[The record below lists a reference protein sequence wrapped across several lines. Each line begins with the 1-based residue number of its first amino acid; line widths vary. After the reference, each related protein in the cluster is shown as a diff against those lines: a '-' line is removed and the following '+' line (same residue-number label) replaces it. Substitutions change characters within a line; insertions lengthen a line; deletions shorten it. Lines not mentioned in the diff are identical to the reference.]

1 VRLLDGR
8 EGALPVTLA
17 IVGVSH
23 RTAALDVRE
32 RLMVSASDL
41 SSALGEVARRTGA
54 REAVIVSTCNRT
66 ELYLAGGDE
75 SVSGAIE
82 FLSRRIGE
90 SAEPYAYVRRDRD
103 AATHLFRVASGLDS
117 MILGEAQIQGQVRD
131 AWELGRAA
139 SGVVLNRLFQAALG
153 VASRVRTETAL
164 GRGAA
169 SVSSASVQLA
179 KQIFGSLGGRR
190 AMVLGAGEMAE
201 LALECLVDEGVR
213 TAVVANRTYERATVL
228 AAKYGATAM
237 HVDECWAQVADVD
250 VLLCST
256 AAPHPVVRVAHL
268 VPALARRGDRPLC
281 VIDIAF
287 PRDVEPA
294 VREMENVFLY
304 DLDDLRAVVAAN
316 IERRREELPSAE
328 NVIADEVERYWQWL
342 AGLHAVPV
350 VTELRASA
358 EQMRAKE
365 VAQLLRRMPNL
376 TATDRE
382 AIEQLS
388 RALMNKFLHEPSVRL
403 KAAAANGRGLAIV
416 DAARYLF
423 GVGQASDGESPSA
436 ADAAAPA
443 EQSDTTSNNE
453 RS

>member
-1 VRLLDGR
+1 M
-8 EGALPVTLA
+8 TLVV
-17 IVGVSH
+17 VGVSH

-32 RLMVSASDL
+32 RLMVGAADL
-41 SSALGEVARRTGA
+41 SATLAEVTQSTGA

-75 SVSGAIE
+75 PTPGAIE
-82 FLSRRIGE
+82 LMSRRLGE
-90 SAEPYAYVRRDRD
+90 SAEPYTYVRRERE
-103 AATHLFRVASGLDS
+103 AAAHLFRVAAGLDS

-131 AWELGRAA
+131 AWELGRSA
-139 SGVVLNRLFQAALG
+139 SGIVLNRLFQSALG

-179 KQIFGSLGGRR
+179 KQIFGSLAGRR

-213 TAVVANRTYERATVL
+213 TAVVANRTFERATAL
-228 AAKYGATAM
+228 AAKHGATAM
-237 HVDECWAQVADVD
+237 HVDECWAEVADVD
-250 VLLCST
+250 VMLCST
-256 AAPHPVVRVAHL
+256 AAPHPVVRAAHL
-268 VPALARRGDRPLC
+268 EAPLARRGDRPLC
-281 VIDIAF
+281 IIDIAF

-294 VREMENVFLY
+294 VRELQNVYLY

-316 IERRREELPSAE
+316 IERRREELPTAE
-328 NVIADEVERYWQWL
+328 HVIAEEVERYWQWV

-358 EQMRAKE
+358 EAMRARE
-365 VAQLLRRMPNL
+365 VAQVLRRMPNL
-376 TATDRE
+376 SASDRE
-382 AIEQLS
+382 AVEQLS

-423 GVGQASDGESPSA
+423 GVGSA
-436 ADAAAPA
+436 ADATPPSEGSPTESAR
-443 EQSDTTSNNE
+443 DTTSTDE

>member
-1 VRLLDGR
+1 MNVS
-8 EGALPVTLA
+8 V
-17 IVGVSH
+17 VGVSH
-23 RTAALDVRE
+23 RTATLDVRE
-32 RLMVSASDL
+32 RLMIGPADLAATLADVSA
-41 SSALGEVARRTGA
+41 ATGA

-66 ELYLAGGDE
+66 EIYLAGGGE
-75 SVSGAIE
+75 SVAGAIE
-82 FLSRRIGE
+82 LLSHRIGE
-90 SAEPYAYVRRDRD
+90 NAEPYTYVRRERE
-103 AATHLFRVASGLDS
+103 AAAHLFRVASGLDS

-131 AWELGRAA
+131 AWELGRAG
-139 SGVVLNRLFQAALG
+139 SGVVLNRLFQSALG

-179 KQIFGSLGGRR
+179 KQIFGSLAGRR

-213 TAVVANRTYERATVL
+213 TAVVANRTFERATAL

-250 VLLCST
+250 LLLCST
-256 AAPHPVVRVAHL
+256 SAPHPVVRVSHL
-268 VPALARRGDRPLC
+268 SPALARRGDRPLC
-281 VIDIAF
+281 IIDIAF

-294 VREMENVFLY
+294 VREMSNVYLY

-316 IERRREELPSAE
+316 IERRREELPTAE
-328 NVIADEVERYWQWL
+328 HVIADEVERYWQWL

-350 VTELRASA
+350 VTELRAAA

-365 VAQLLRRMPNL
+365 VTQLLRRMPAL
-376 TATDRE
+376 TAEDRE

-388 RALMNKFLHEPSVRL
+388 RVLMNKFLHEPSVRL
-403 KAAAANGRGLAIV
+403 KAAAANGRGLAII

-423 GVGQASDGESPSA
+423 GVGHA
-436 ADAAAPA
+436 ALDDHGALP
-443 EQSDTTSNNE
+443 DSNAGVLDE
-453 RS
+453 TKDQQGS

>member
-1 VRLLDGR
+1 M
-8 EGALPVTLA
+8 TLTV
-17 IVGVSH
+17 VGVSH
-23 RTAALDVRE
+23 RTAPLEVRE
-32 RLMVSASDL
+32 RLVVNPSEL
-41 SSALGEVARRTGA
+41 SHTLAETVAATGA

-75 SVSGAIE
+75 SAVAGAMGLIAK
-82 FLSRRIGE
+82 RVGE
-90 SAEPYAYVRRDRD
+90 SPEGYTYVRRDRE
-103 AATHLFRVASGLDS
+103 AAAHLFRVAAGLDS

-139 SGVVLNRLFQAALG
+139 SGIVLNRLFQAALG

-169 SVSSASVQLA
+169 SVSSAAVQIA
-179 KQIFGSLGGRR
+179 KQIFGSLAGRR

-201 LALECLVDEGVR
+201 LALECLADEGVR
-213 TAVVANRTYERATVL
+213 TAIVANRTFERATEI
-228 AAKYGATAM
+228 AGRYGATAM
-237 HVDECWAQVADVD
+237 HLDECWAQLADVD
-250 VLLCST
+250 LLLCST
-256 AAPHPVVRVAHL
+256 AAPHPVVRMAHL

-281 VIDIAF
+281 ILDIAL
-287 PRDVEPA
+287 PRDVEPQA
-294 VREMENVFLY
+294 RELQNVFLY

-328 NVIADEVERYWQWL
+328 QVISEEVERYWEWV

-350 VTELRASA
+350 VTEVRAAA
-358 EQMRAKE
+358 ERMRQRE

-376 TATDRE
+376 APAERE

-403 KAAAANGRGLAIV
+403 RAAAANGRGLAIV

-423 GVGQASDGESPSA
+423 GIGATDDTNPAPGESH
-436 ADAAAPA
+436 ADAA
-443 EQSDTTSNNE
+443 TTNE
-453 RS
+453 STDER

>member
-1 VRLLDGR
+1 M
-8 EGALPVTLA
+8 TLTV
-17 IVGVSH
+17 VGVSH

-32 RLMVSASDL
+32 RLMIRASDL
-41 SSALGEVARRTGA
+41 AAALTEVTQATGA

-66 ELYLAGGDE
+66 ELYLAGADDA
-75 SVSGAIE
+75 VAGALE
-82 FLSRRIGE
+82 LLSRRIGE
-90 SAEPYAYVRRDRD
+90 SAEPFAYVRRDRD
-103 AATHLFRVASGLDS
+103 AATHLFRVAAGLDS

-139 SGVVLNRLFQAALG
+139 SGIVLNRLFQSALG

-179 KQIFGSLGGRR
+179 KQIFGSLAGRR

-213 TAVVANRTYERATVL
+213 TAVVANRTFERATVL

-256 AAPHPVVRVAHL
+256 AAPHPIVRVGHL
-268 VPALARRGDRPLC
+268 EAALERRGDRPLC

-294 VREMENVFLY
+294 VRAMENVFLY

-328 NVIADEVERYWQWL
+328 NVIADEVERYWQWV

-358 EQMRAKE
+358 ERMREKE

-403 KAAAANGRGLAIV
+403 KAAAANGRGLSIV

-423 GVGQASDGESPSA
+423 GVGPAAGDGEPRA
-436 ADAAAPA
+436 TGAAPDA
-443 EQSDTTSNNE
+443 DRDASKSDITSNNE

>member
-1 VRLLDGR
+1 M
-8 EGALPVTLA
+8 TLTV
-17 IVGVSH
+17 IGVSH
-23 RTAALDVRE
+23 HTAALDVRE
-32 RLMVSASDL
+32 RLMIAASDL
-41 SSALGEVARRTGA
+41 SSTLAEVGDATGA

-66 ELYLAGGDE
+66 ELYLAGADE
-75 SVSGAIE
+75 PFPGAIAV
-82 FLSRRIGE
+82 FSRRIGE
-90 SAEPYAYVRRDRD
+90 NAEPFAYVRRERE
-103 AATHLFRVASGLDS
+103 AAAHLFRVASGLDS

-139 SGVVLNRLFQAALG
+139 SGVVLNRLFQSALG

-179 KQIFGSLGGRR
+179 KQIFGSLAGRR

-201 LALECLVDEGVR
+201 LALECLVTEGVR
-213 TAVVANRTYERATVL
+213 TAVVANRTFERATAL
-228 AAKYGATAM
+228 AARYGATAM
-237 HVDECWAQVADVD
+237 HVDECWAQMADVD

-256 AAPHPVVRVAHL
+256 SAPHPVVRVAHL
-268 VPALARRGDRPLC
+268 EAALARRGDRPLC

-287 PRDVEPA
+287 PRDVDPA
-294 VREMENVFLY
+294 VREMANVYLY

-316 IERRREELPSAE
+316 IERRREQLPSAE
-328 NVIADEVERYWQWL
+328 HVIADEVERYWQWMS
-342 AGLHAVPV
+342 GLHAVPV
-350 VTELRASA
+350 VTELRAAA

-365 VAQLLRRMPNL
+365 VAQLLRKMPAL
-376 TATDRE
+376 TSADRD

-388 RALMNKFLHEPSVRL
+388 RVLMNKFLHEPSVRL

-423 GVGQASDGESPSA
+423 GVGQAPAAEPTGPVDESPASRP
-436 ADAAAPA
+436 DPGDHT
-443 EQSDTTSNNE
+443 SDK
-453 RS
+453 

>member
-1 VRLLDGR
+1 M
-8 EGALPVTLA
+8 TLTV
-17 IVGVSH
+17 VGVSH

-32 RLMVSASDL
+32 RLMIRASDL
-41 SSALGEVARRTGA
+41 SDALTEVTKATGA
-54 REAVIVSTCNRT
+54 REAVVISTCNRT
-66 ELYLAGGDE
+66 ELYLAGAEDTVG
-75 SVSGAIE
+75 GALAL
-82 FLSRRIGE
+82 LSRRIGE
-90 SAEPYAYVRRDRD
+90 SAEPFAYVRRDRD
-103 AATHLFRVASGLDS
+103 AATHLFRVAAGLDS

-139 SGVVLNRLFQAALG
+139 SGIVLNRLFQSALG

-179 KQIFGSLGGRR
+179 KQIFGSLAGRR

-213 TAVVANRTYERATVL
+213 TAVVANRTFERATAL

-237 HVDECWAQVADVD
+237 HVDECWAQVAEVD

-268 VPALARRGDRPLC
+268 EPALERRGDRPLC

-287 PRDVEPA
+287 PRDVDPA
-294 VREMENVFLY
+294 VRAMENVFLY

-328 NVIADEVERYWQWL
+328 NVIADEVERYWQWV

-358 EQMRAKE
+358 ERMRAKE

-423 GVGQASDGESPSA
+423 GVSPAADDAAPSA
-436 ADAAAPA
+436 AEAAPDVERDA
-443 EQSDTTSNNE
+443 TKSDTTSNNE

>member
-1 VRLLDGR
+1 M
-8 EGALPVTLA
+8 TLTV
-17 IVGVSH
+17 VGVSH

-32 RLMVSASDL
+32 RLMIRSSDL
-41 SSALGEVARRTGA
+41 STALAEVTQATGA

-66 ELYLAGGDE
+66 ELYLAGADDA
-75 SVSGAIE
+75 VSGALE
-82 FLSRRIGE
+82 LLSHRIGE
-90 SAEPYAYVRRDRD
+90 SAEPFAYVRRDRD
-103 AATHLFRVASGLDS
+103 AATHLFRVAAGLDS

-139 SGVVLNRLFQAALG
+139 SGIVLNRLFQSALG

-179 KQIFGSLGGRR
+179 KQIFGSLAGRR

-213 TAVVANRTYERATVL
+213 TAVVANRTFERATVL

-256 AAPHPVVRVAHL
+256 AAPHPIVRVGHL
-268 VPALARRGDRPLC
+268 EAALARRGDRPLC

-328 NVIADEVERYWQWL
+328 NVIADEVERYWQWV

-358 EQMRAKE
+358 ELMRAKE
-365 VAQLLRRMPNL
+365 VAQLLRRIPNL

-423 GVGQASDGESPSA
+423 GVGPA
-436 ADAAAPA
+436 AGDADPPATDAAAGAAPD
-443 EQSDTTSNNE
+443 EPKSDTTSNNE

>member
-1 VRLLDGR
+1 M
-8 EGALPVTLA
+8 ALTV
-17 IVGVSH
+17 VGVSH

-32 RLMVSASDL
+32 RLMIGPSELNA
-41 SSALGEVARRTGA
+41 ALDELRAESGA
-54 REAVIVSTCNRT
+54 RESVIVSTCNRT
-66 ELYLAGGDE
+66 ELYFTGTEETAR
-75 SVSGAIE
+75 GALE
-82 FLSRRIGE
+82 MLSRRIGE
-90 SAEPYAYVRRDRD
+90 SAEPYAYVRRDRE
-103 AATHLFRVASGLDS
+103 AAAHLFRVAAGLDS

-139 SGVVLNRLFQAALG
+139 SGTVLNRLFQSALG

-179 KQIFGSLGGRR
+179 KQIFGSLAGRR

-213 TAVVANRTYERATVL
+213 TAVVANRTFERATAL

-237 HVDECWAQVADVD
+237 HVDESWAQVADVD
-250 VLLCST
+250 LLLCST

-268 VPALARRGDRPLC
+268 EPALARRGDRPLC

-287 PRDVEPA
+287 PRDVEPS
-294 VREMENVFLY
+294 VRELANVYLY

-328 NVIADEVERYWQWL
+328 HVIADEVERYWRWL

-376 TATDRE
+376 SATDRE

-423 GVGQASDGESPSA
+423 GVAQD
-436 ADAAAPA
+436 DAAVGSETSDAVDA
-443 EQSDTTSNNE
+443 AKDMKGDTTGNNE

>member
-1 VRLLDGR
+1 M
-8 EGALPVTLA
+8 ALTV
-17 IVGVSH
+17 VGVSH

-32 RLMVSASDL
+32 RLMIRSAEL
-41 SSALGEVARRTGA
+41 HAALDELRAGGGA
-54 REAVIVSTCNRT
+54 RESVIVSTCNRT
-66 ELYLAGGDE
+66 ELYFT
-75 SVSGAIE
+75 GAE
-82 FLSRRIGE
+82 DTPRGALEMLSRRLGE
-90 SAEPYAYVRRDRD
+90 SAEPYAYIRRDRE
-103 AATHLFRVASGLDS
+103 AAAHLFRVAAGLDS

-131 AWELGRAA
+131 AWEMGRAA
-139 SGVVLNRLFQAALG
+139 SGIVLNRLFQSALG

-179 KQIFGSLGGRR
+179 KQIFGSLAGRR

-213 TAVVANRTYERATVL
+213 TAVVANRTFERATAL

-237 HVDECWAQVADVD
+237 HVDESWAQVADVD

-256 AAPHPVVRVAHL
+256 AAPHPVVRAAHL
-268 VPALARRGDRPLC
+268 EPALARRGDRPLC

-294 VREMENVFLY
+294 VRDLANVYLY

-328 NVIADEVERYWQWL
+328 HVIADEVERFWQWL

-376 TATDRE
+376 SATDRE

-423 GVGQASDGESPSA
+423 GVGKD
-436 ADAAAPA
+436 DAAGASEGLHTEGTADPK
-443 EQSDTTSNNE
+443 SDTTGNDE